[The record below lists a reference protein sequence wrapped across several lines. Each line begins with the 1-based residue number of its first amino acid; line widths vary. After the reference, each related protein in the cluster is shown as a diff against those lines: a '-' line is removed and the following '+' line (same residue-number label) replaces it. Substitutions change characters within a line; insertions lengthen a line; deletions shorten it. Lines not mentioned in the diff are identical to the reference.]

1 MTASPEVPA
10 LPANPAQPVV
20 AGRVETSDRTN
31 TLAIAS
37 FALAL
42 SGLTILAQIAGI
54 VTGHIA
60 LKQIKAS
67 GERGHELAKWGLIIS
82 YIVAGASILLAV
94 FFVAIWG
101 IMFASMLTVFG
112 TGDMGGLDMLQYSD
126 SF

>member
-1 MTASPEVPA
+1 MTSTHDERA
-10 LPANPAQPVV
+10 LPETPVPPV
-20 AGRVETSDRTN
+20 ADGSVGTVDRTN

-60 LKQIKAS
+60 LKQIRAS